1 MRVRPTAIL
10 AVATV
15 FLLGACS
22 SGTSGSGSTTTAAT
36 SDSASTTTGGTGS
49 TDPSGTTSG
58 PATTLP
64 PITIP
69 VLDWR
74 SCGEQLECST
84 ITVPLDY
91 FTPGNESISL
101 PITRHLARNQ
111 KRRIGSLLVNPGGPG
126 FGGRYLAESAAAI
139 FSPDILDRFDIVAW
153 DPRGTGDSEP
163 AIDCIDN
170 YDPYFA
176 VDPQPDTPEEK
187 QANIALAKQFAEACN
202 ERSGALLAH
211 VSTQDTARDMDLLRR
226 SLGEDKISYFGFSY
240 GSELGATWA
249 TMFPNTVRAAVFDGA
264 ADPNATA
271 AQGMIDQ
278 AKGFEIALNAFLA
291 DCVKKCAFADG
302 ADPGTVFDDLLAQ
315 IDTNSYPTQP
325 GRPALNLG
333 ITYTA
338 IADAMYATQL
348 WPVLDEAL
356 AAARK
361 GDGSGLLQLNDD
373 YYHRNADGTYT
384 NELEAF
390 LAISCVDDRGPTT
403 VEGVD
408 AFNAQLE
415 AAAPRLGVS
424 FESGYGCVFWP
435 VDSEP
440 NLVVTGKGA
449 GPILVIGTTNDPA
462 TPFESS
468 QRMARALERG
478 IFVKV
483 TGDGHTGYTR
493 SNCAKKL
500 VDKYLVKGEVPD
512 GDVECN

>member
-1 MRVRPTAIL
+1 MEETSTSAQ
-10 AVATV
+10 
-15 FLLGACS
+15 
-22 SGTSGSGSTTTAAT
+22 SGSG
-36 SDSASTTTGGTGS
+36 ASGS
-49 TDPSGTTSG
+49 TVGSVS
-58 PATTLP
+58 TTLP
-64 PITIP
+64 PITVP
-69 VLDWR
+69 QLAWR
-74 SCGEQLECST
+74 SCGEALECST
-84 ITVPLDY
+84 IVAPLDY
-91 FTPGNESISL
+91 FTSGNESVSL
-101 PITRHLARNQ
+101 PMTRHLARDQ

-139 FSPDILDRFDIVAW
+139 FSKEILDRFDIVAW
-153 DPRGTGDSEP
+153 DPRGTGGSLP

-176 VDPQPDTPEEK
+176 IDPQPDTAEEK
-187 QANIALAKQFAEACN
+187 QSNIALAKQFADACN

-211 VSTQDTARDMDLLRR
+211 VSTQDSARDMDLIRR
-226 SLGEDKISYFGFSY
+226 ALGEEKISYFGFSY

-264 ADPNATA
+264 ADPNASA
-271 AQGMIDQ
+271 SQGMIDQ

-291 DCVKKCAFADG
+291 DCVNKCAFADG
-302 ADPGTVFDDLLAQ
+302 ADPGKVFDDLIAQ
-315 IDTNSYPTQP
+315 IDANSYPTQP
-325 GRPALNLG
+325 GRPSLNLG

-338 IADAMYATQL
+338 IADAMYATEL
-348 WPVLDEAL
+348 WPVLDDAL
-356 AAARK
+356 AAARQ
-361 GDGSGLLQLNDD
+361 GDGSGLLKLNDD

-384 NELEAF
+384 NDLEAF

-415 AAAPRLGVS
+415 AAAPRLGTS

-435 VDSEP
+435 VDSAP
-440 NLVVTGKGA
+440 NLVVTGKAA

-468 QRMARALERG
+468 QRMARSLEKG

-493 SNCAKKL
+493 SDCVKKL

-512 GDVECN
+512 GDVECD